1 MDRTYTWNEE
11 KNSLLKQERGV
22 SFEQVVDHILRG
34 DLLAIEVHSN
44 QEKYPGQ
51 RIYVVRMNEYAYL
64 VPFVEQGNVLFLKTI
79 YPSRRATRRY
89 LRKPKE

>member
-1 MDRTYTWNEE
+1 MNRTYTWNEE

-22 SFEQVVDHILRG
+22 SFEQILDHISKG

-51 RIYVVRMNEYAYL
+51 RLYVVRINEYVYL
-64 VPFVEQGNVLFLKTI
+64 VPFVQQGNDIFLKTI

-89 LRKPKE
+89 LRKPQE